1 MTMRNL
7 FVAGGTSGMGRGIA
21 FHYLR
26 QGSKVT
32 VSGSNLLRGQQFLDE
47 AARLG
52 VGDRASFIHAN
63 LLTLSENRRVIQEV
77 ERRHESLDGLVL
89 TAMQQF
95 PKRKLTPDGFES
107 TFALYYMSRFILSY
121 GLTALLEKGENPVI
135 VSIGG
140 TGMTK
145 GKIHWDDLT
154 LMHGYGLLKAT
165 LQGGRA
171 NDLLGVAYA
180 ENHKNGKTRYIL
192 NHPGYT
198 DSGTNHVAQPF
209 KAILQVMGKLFA
221 QSVEKSIHPII
232 QLIDNPPPQALIA
245 WDRNKALDL
254 SLPTL
259 DKKDALKL
267 YDLTKYI
274 L

>member
-1 MTMRNL
+1 MKNL
-7 FVAGGTSGMGRGIA
+7 FIAGGTSGIGKGLAI
-21 FHYLR
+21 HYLR
-26 QGSKVT
+26 RGSKVT
-32 VSGSNLLRGQQFLDE
+32 VTGSNRHRGKDFLDE

-52 VGDRASFIHAN
+52 AVHRAAFIQAD
-63 LLTLSENRRVIQEV
+63 LLSLSENHRVIQEV
-77 ERRHESLDGLVL
+77 HARHESLDGLVL

-95 PKRKLTPDGFES
+95 PKRKLTPDGYES
-107 TFALYYMSRFILSY
+107 TFALYYISRFVLSY
-121 GLTALLEKGENPVI
+121 GLTNLLEKGENPVI

-145 GKIHWDDLT
+145 GKIHWDDLH
-154 LMHGYGLLKAT
+154 LQHKYGLLKAT

-180 ENHKNGKTRYIL
+180 ENHTKGKTRFIL

-198 DSGTNHVAQPF
+198 SSGTNHLKQPF
-209 KAILQVMGKLFA
+209 KSILHIMGKFFA
-221 QSVEKSIHPII
+221 QPVSKSIQPII
-232 QLIDNPPPQALIA
+232 ELMDQPTPQSLIA
-245 WDRNKALDL
+245 WDRTKAVDL

-259 DKKDALKL
+259 NKSDAMKL
-267 YDLTKYI
+267 YQLTKHI

>member
-1 MTMRNL
+1 MKDL
-7 FVAGGTSGMGRGIA
+7 FIAGGTSGMGKGLAI
-21 FHYLR
+21 HYLR
-26 QGSKVT
+26 LGSKVT
-32 VSGSNLLRGQQFLDE
+32 VTGSNSHRGQEFLNE

-63 LLTLSENRRVIQEV
+63 LLSLSENRRVIQEV
-77 ERRHESLDGLVL
+77 RQQHESLDGLVL

-95 PKRKLTPDGFES
+95 PKRKLTPDGFEN
-107 TFALYYMSRFILSY
+107 TFALYYISRFILSY
-121 GLTALLEKGENPVI
+121 GLTELLEKGDNPVI

-145 GKIHWDDLT
+145 GKIHWEDLT
-154 LMHGYGLLKAT
+154 LKNGYGLLKAT

-180 ENHKNGKTRYIL
+180 ENHKNGKTRFIL

-198 DSGTNHVAQPF
+198 NSGTNHLTQPF
-209 KAILQVMGKLFA
+209 KGILQVMGKLFA
-221 QSVEKSIHPII
+221 QPVKKSIQPII
-232 QLIDNPPPQALIA
+232 RLMENPPPQSLIA
-245 WDRNKALDL
+245 WDRTKSVDL

-259 DKKDALKL
+259 KKEDALKL
-267 YDLTKYI
+267 YDLTKHI

>member
-1 MTMRNL
+1 MKDL
-7 FVAGGTSGMGRGIA
+7 FVAGGTSGMGKGLAIY
-21 FHYLR
+21 YLR
-26 QGSKVT
+26 QGSRVT
-32 VSGSNLLRGQQFLDE
+32 VTGSNRLRGKEFLDE

-52 VGDRASFIHAN
+52 AAKRASFIQAD
-63 LLTLSENRRVIQEV
+63 LLSLSENRRVIQEV
-77 ERRHESLDGLVL
+77 QQHHASLDGLVL

-107 TFALYYMSRFILSY
+107 TFALYYVSRFILSY
-121 GLTALLEKGENPVI
+121 GLTELLERGTNPVI

-145 GKIHWDDLT
+145 GAVHYDDLT
-154 LMHGYGLLKAT
+154 LQQGYGLLKAT

-180 ENHKNGKTRYIL
+180 ENHKTGKTRFIL

-198 DSGTNHVAQPF
+198 HSGTNHLAQPF
-209 KAILQVMGKLFA
+209 KGILRVMGKLFA
-221 QSVEKSIHPII
+221 QQVERSIQPII
-232 QLIDNPPPQALIA
+232 KLMDNPPSQPLIA
-245 WDRNKALDL
+245 WDRTKPVDLD
-254 SLPTL
+254 LPTL
-259 DKKDALKL
+259 SKKDALKL
-267 YDLTKYI
+267 YQLTKHI

>member
-1 MTMRNL
+1 MKDL
-7 FVAGGTSGMGRGIA
+7 FIAGGTSGMGKGLAI
-21 FHYLR
+21 HYLR

-32 VSGSNLLRGQQFLDE
+32 VSGSNRLRGKEFLDE
-47 AARLG
+47 ASRLG
-52 VGDRASFIHAN
+52 AADRASFIQAD
-63 LLTLSENRRVIQEV
+63 LLSLSENHRVILEV
-77 ERRHESLDGLVL
+77 KKRHKSLDGVVL

-95 PKRKLTPDGFES
+95 PKRKLTPDGYES
-107 TFALYYMSRFILSY
+107 TFALYYISRFVLSY
-121 GLTALLEKGENPVI
+121 GLTELLERGNNPVI

-145 GKIHWDDLT
+145 GEIHWDDLN
-154 LMHGYGLLKAT
+154 LQNKYGLLKAT

-180 ENHKNGKTRYIL
+180 ENHKGTKTRFIL

-198 DSGTNHVAQPF
+198 HSGTNHVAQPF
-209 KAILQVMGKLFA
+209 KSILLVMGKLFA
-221 QSVEKSIHPII
+221 QTVDNSIQPII
-232 QLIDNPPPQALIA
+232 RLIDNPPPQPLIA
-245 WDRNKALDL
+245 WDRTKAVDL

-259 DKKDALKL
+259 NKQDAMKL
-267 YDLTKYI
+267 FHLTKHI

>member
-1 MTMRNL
+1 MNNL
-7 FVAGGTSGMGRGIA
+7 FIAGGTSGMGKGIA
-21 FHYLR
+21 IHYLR

-32 VSGSNLLRGQQFLDE
+32 VSGSHPLRGQQFLEE

-52 VGDRASFIHAN
+52 AGDRASFIQAN
-63 LLTLSENRRVIQEV
+63 LLSLSENRRVIQEV
-77 ERRHESLDGLVL
+77 KRRHESLDGLVL

-95 PKRKLTPDGFES
+95 PKRKLTPDGYES
-107 TFALYYMSRFILSY
+107 TFALYYISRFILSY
-121 GLTALLEKGENPVI
+121 GLTELLDKGDKPVI

-145 GKIHWDDLT
+145 GNIHWEDLT
-154 LMHGYGLLKAT
+154 LQHKYGLLKAT

-198 DSGTNHVAQPF
+198 NSGTNHLAQPF
-209 KAILQVMGKLFA
+209 KGILQVMGKLFA
-221 QSVEKSIHPII
+221 QPVEKSIQPII
-232 QLIDNPPPQALIA
+232 QLMDNPPAQSLIA
-245 WDRNKALDL
+245 WDRTKAVDL

-259 DKKDALKL
+259 NKEDALKL
-267 YDLTKYI
+267 YDLTKHI
-274 L
+274 LK

>member
-1 MTMRNL
+1 MQDL
-7 FVAGGTSGMGRGIA
+7 FIAGGTSGMGKGLAI
-21 FHYLR
+21 HYLR

-32 VSGSNLLRGQQFLDE
+32 VTGSNRLRGQEFLDE

-52 VGDRASFIHAN
+52 AANRASFIQAD
-63 LLTLSENRRVIQEV
+63 LLSLSENRRVIQEV
-77 ERRHESLDGLVL
+77 RERHESLDGLVL

-95 PKRKLTPDGFES
+95 PKRKLTPDGYES
-107 TFALYYMSRFILSY
+107 TFALYYISRFVLSY
-121 GLTALLEKGENPVI
+121 GLTELLERGNHPVI

-145 GKIHWDDLT
+145 GEIHWNDLN
-154 LMHGYGLLKAT
+154 LQHKYGVLKAT

-180 ENHKNGKTRYIL
+180 ENNKNAKTRFIL

-198 DSGTNHVAQPF
+198 HSGTNHLAQPF
-209 KAILQVMGKLFA
+209 KTILHVMGKLFA
-221 QSVEKSIHPII
+221 QPVDKSIGPII
-232 QLIDNPPPQALIA
+232 KLMDNPPSQPLIA
-245 WDRNKALDL
+245 WDRTKAVDL

-259 DKKDALKL
+259 NKQDAMKL
-267 YDLTKYI
+267 YRLTQHI